1 MNHRAKIDER
11 DDTDLPSNIVPF
23 RPAVIDE
30 PVSLGDAVAAVVMRL
45 RTGFPRIY
53 VQAIS
58 EWEEDEDRLL

>member
-1 MNHRAKIDER
+1 MNHRAKIYR
-11 DDTDLPSNIVPF
+11 DDTDPSNVVPF

-30 PVSLGDAVAAVVMRL
+30 PVSLGDAVAAVVMHL
-45 RTGFPRIY
+45 QTKLPRVW